1 MPISGDRYS
10 FNDDNLAKSPDA
22 AGVYAL
28 YDGDELIY
36 VGRAQGGQTTIKTR
50 LKDHKSGREGRCTQ
64 GATTYSRESCSNP
77 VSRER
82 ELLQEYNSN
91 NGRLPRCNEVM
102 P

>member
-1 MPISGDRYS
+1 MPISGNRYDLT
-10 FNDDNLAKSPDA
+10 DDNLDKAPDE

-36 VGRAQGGQTTIKTR
+36 IGRAQGGTTTIRSR
-50 LKDHKSGREGRCTQ
+50 LKDHKSGRAGACTQ
-64 GATTYSRESCSNP
+64 NATTYRREPTSDS

-82 ELLQEYNSN
+82 ALLDEYKRP
-91 NGRLPRCNEVM
+91 NGRLPRCNDVM